1 MDPSAAPLRISGW
14 PTCIT
19 PGPPR
24 GAQPPPANAN
34 GDSMSIPKNF
44 TPHAGLLADRVV
56 LVTGASS
63 GLGRALAVECAR
75 AGATVILC
83 GRNAAKLGPVYD
95 EIESIGAPQ
104 PAIATLDLATATA
117 THYDAL
123 AGTIGAEFGKLD
135 GLVHSAGVL
144 GDRTPLEQYDVP
156 TWCRVLHV
164 NLTAPFILTQVL
176 LPSLRKSGDASVI
189 FVSSGVV
196 TNPRPFWGAYAVAK
210 SGLESV
216 RSMLS
221 QELDGEPNI
230 RVNSVNPGRM
240 RTAMRAAAYPAEDPN
255 TLPAP
260 ESVTGTFLYLLSP
273 KSRGIDGQYIEAQ

>member
-1 MDPSAAPLRISGW
+1 M
-14 PTCIT
+14 
-19 PGPPR
+19 
-24 GAQPPPANAN
+24 
-34 GDSMSIPKNF
+34 IPKQF
-44 TPHAGLLADRVV
+44 TPDPGLLAGRVI
-56 LVTGASS
+56 LITGASS

-75 AGATVILC
+75 AGATVILS
-83 GRNAAKLGPVYD
+83 GRNGAKLERVYD
-95 EIESIGAPQ
+95 EIETMGAPQ
-104 PAIATLDLATATA
+104 PAIAMLDLAAATA
-117 THYDAL
+117 VDYDNL
-123 AGTIGAEFGKLD
+123 AKTIDAEFGKLD
-135 GLVHSAGVL
+135 GVVHAAALL

-156 TWCRVLHV
+156 TWCKVLHV

-176 LPSLRKSGDASVI
+176 LPTLRKSADASVI

-196 TNPRPFWGAYAVAK
+196 KNQRPFWGAYAVAK

-255 TLPAP
+255 TVPTPA
-260 ESVTGTFLYLLSP
+260 SLSGTFLYLLSAR
-273 KSRGIDGQYIEAQ
+273 SRDIDGQYIEAQ